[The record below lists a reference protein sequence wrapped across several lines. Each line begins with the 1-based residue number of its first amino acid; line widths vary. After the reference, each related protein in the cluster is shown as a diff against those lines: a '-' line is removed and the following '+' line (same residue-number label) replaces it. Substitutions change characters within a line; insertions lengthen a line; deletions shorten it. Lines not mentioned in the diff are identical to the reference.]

1 MKPSHQRIWLF
12 ICCKLANDSWE
23 KEYIKYGNLLQEA
36 TNISAAVNPRKHVLA
51 TWPNL
56 TKFLDWIE
64 ALCEVFM
71 LEEKYFRPLLKTQT

>member
-1 MKPSHQRIWLF
+1 
-12 ICCKLANDSWE
+12 
-23 KEYIKYGNLLQEA
+23 LLQEA

-71 LEEKYFRPLLKTQT
+71 LEEKYIRPLLKTQT